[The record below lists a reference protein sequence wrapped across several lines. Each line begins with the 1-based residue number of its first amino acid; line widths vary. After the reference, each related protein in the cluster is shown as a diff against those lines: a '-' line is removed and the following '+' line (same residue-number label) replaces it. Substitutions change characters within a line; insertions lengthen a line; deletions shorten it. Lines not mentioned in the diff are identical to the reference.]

1 LALSNIRAGSI
12 NSLDE
17 ASLQAQ
23 VCKLKYPILRDQ
35 LLRDV
40 PWQFGH
46 KVKAL
51 AVLADDLFNWAYTYQ
66 YPSDCLQIN
75 RLMINFEEVGQGGD
89 AFFSRFLDR
98 GLPQP
103 NLRQQVKYE
112 ILNVDGNRVVG
123 ANESELRIDY
133 RAKITDPNLFDSQ
146 FVMVISHLLSSE
158 ISIPIVGT
166 EKGRQLRSDSL
177 VIYKE
182 LLKAAVASNLNEQ
195 YHPPSDSEFVSIRA

>member
-1 LALSNIRAGSI
+1 
-12 NSLDE
+12 
-17 ASLQAQ
+17 
-23 VCKLKYPILRDQ
+23 

-51 AVLADDLFNWAYTYQ
+51 AVLSDDLFNWAYTYQ

-112 ILNVDGNRVVG
+112 ILNVDGNRVIG

-146 FVMVISHLLSSE
+146 FIMVISHLLSSE
-158 ISIPIVGT
+158 VAIPIVGT
-166 EKGRQLRSDSL
+166 EKGRQLRSDEL
-177 VIYKE
+177 TIYKE
-182 LLKAAVASNLNEQ
+182 FLKAAVASNLNEQ